1 MNRLQLEITAAQAGQ
16 RLDRILSAAQPDM
29 SRAALQKAI
38 QSGHCTVDGQAE
50 TKPAA
55 KVKTGQ
61 VVAFQLPVMP
71 D

>member
-38 QSGHCTVDGQAE
+38 KDFKDTFDPGAR
-50 TKPAA
+50 
-55 KVKTGQ
+55 
-61 VVAFQLPVMP
+61 
-71 D
+71 